1 MIEFNKKTNK
11 IIAAMIILV
20 VFIIIII
27 LSIIYFN
34 SRSTI
39 NEQTGTDRT
48 SPEEINV
55 NKSVVECEV
64 ANEYF
69 VVKDIVNK
77 YYKYSG
83 DLDIKA
89 DNIEVYR
96 QAINEEEMKKY
107 KEEKAKERKEIA
119 NEMLYNMLN
128 STYIKEFDIKKMI

>member
-1 MIEFNKKTNK
+1 MIEFNKKANK

-55 NKSVVECEV
+55 NKSVVECGV

-69 VVKDIVNK
+69 VVKDIVSK

-96 QAINEEEMKKY
+96 QAINEEEMKNIRK
-107 KEEKAKERKEIA
+107 KKRRKGEKLRMKC
-119 NEMLYNMLN
+119 
-128 STYIKEFDIKKMI
+128 YIVC

>member
-1 MIEFNKKTNK
+1 M
-11 IIAAMIILV
+11 AA
-20 VFIIIII
+20 I

-107 KEEKAKERKEIA
+107 I
-119 NEMLYNMLN
+119 
-128 STYIKEFDIKKMI
+128 STSCNCKHISEYRSIGA

>member
-1 MIEFNKKTNK
+1 
-11 IIAAMIILV
+11 MIILV

-55 NKSVVECEV
+55 NKSVVECGV

-69 VVKDIVNK
+69 VVKDIVSK

-107 KEEKAKERKEIA
+107 KEEEAKERREIA
-119 NEMLYNMLN
+119 NEMLYSMLN
-128 STYIKEFDIKKMI
+128 STYIKEFDIKKDDLKKKI